1 MPGYNFDTG
10 LDFAAGLEFAADFE
24 NITRKA
30 PADIN

>member
-30 PADIN
+30 PADTN